1 MIWLIGKLRV
11 PLLIL
16 CLALFQISCSSNG
29 GPVVGGGGSG
39 PVAEVP
45 DPTPEEPEEPPP
57 GDDEPATLPE
67 LNACKKYDR
76 VAKRNRTDFFKPTA
90 RIIGAETKIVGGT
103 TAAIGGWPWAAA
115 IAFEAQD
122 GSLNQFCG
130 GSLIAENWVVTAAHC
145 DVRPH
150 EKVILGRRDLTTDEG
165 KVFSIK
171 RVISHCNY
179 DPVKNNSD
187 IALIE
192 LEPEPGFQQQ
202 PLNLIDPEDTDAQPD
217 DKATVIGW
225 GRTMEGGN
233 ASAVLRQ
240 VEIPIVS
247 NETCEQSYPNDIS
260 SNMICAGREAGGQD
274 SCQGDSGG
282 PLMVRGSG
290 LEWRQAGV
298 VSFGVGCARPN
309 FFGVYTRVSQY
320 LFWINSQINPGN

>member
-1 MIWLIGKLRV
+1 MMVLIGKLRV

-16 CLALFQISCSSNG
+16 SLALFNISCSSNG
-29 GPVVGGGGSG
+29 GPTPGSG
-39 PVAEVP
+39 PGPVVEVP
-45 DPTPEEPEEPPP
+45 DPTPEDPPPTEGEPP
-57 GDDEPATLPE
+57 TLPE

-76 VAKRNRTDFFKPTA
+76 VAKEHRRDSFKPTP
-90 RIIGAETKIVGGT
+90 RIIQAETKIVGGT

-115 IAFEAQD
+115 LAFEAQD

-150 EKVILGRRDLTTDEG
+150 EKVILGRHDLTTNEG
-165 KVFSIK
+165 QVFDIK
-171 RVISHCNY
+171 RVINHCNY
-179 DPVKNNSD
+179 DPVNNNSD

-192 LEPEPGFQQQ
+192 LEPEPGFQQE
-202 PLNLIDPEDTDAQPD
+202 PLTLIDPDDTSAQPD
-217 DKATVIGW
+217 DKAMVIGW
-225 GRTMEGGN
+225 GRTMEGGS

-240 VEIPIVS
+240 VQIPIVS
-247 NETCEQSYPNDIS
+247 NETCEQSYPNGIT
-260 SNMICAGREAGGQD
+260 SNMICAGRQEGGQD

-290 LEWRQAGV
+290 LEWHQAGV
-298 VSFGVGCARPN
+298 VSFGIGCARPN

>member
-1 MIWLIGKLRV
+1 MMVLIGKLRV

-16 CLALFQISCSSNG
+16 SLALFNISCSSNG
-29 GPVVGGGGSG
+29 GPVVDGGGPG
-39 PVAEVP
+39 PVVEVP
-45 DPTPEEPEEPPP
+45 DPTPEEPEDPQPTEE
-57 GDDEPATLPE
+57 EPATLPE

-76 VAKRNRTDFFKPTA
+76 VAKRHRKDSFKPTP
-90 RIIGAETKIVGGT
+90 RTIRAETKIVGGS

-115 IAFEAQD
+115 LAFEAED

-150 EKVILGRRDLTTDEG
+150 EKVILGRHDLTTDEG
-165 KVFSIK
+165 QVFGIK
-171 RVISHCNY
+171 RVINHCNY
-179 DPVKNNSD
+179 DPVNNNSD

-192 LEPEPGFQQQ
+192 LEPQPSFQQE
-202 PLNLIDPEDTDAQPD
+202 PLTLIDPDDTSAQPD

-225 GRTMEGGN
+225 GRTMEGGD

-240 VEIPIVS
+240 VQIPIVS
-247 NETCEQSYPNDIS
+247 NETCEQSYPNGIT
-260 SNMICAGREAGGQD
+260 SNMICAGITGKD

-290 LEWRQAGV
+290 LEWHQAGV
-298 VSFGVGCARPN
+298 VSFGIGCARPN

>member
-1 MIWLIGKLRV
+1 MMKLIGKLRI

-16 CLALFQISCSSNG
+16 SLALFNISCSSNG
-29 GPVVGGGGSG
+29 GPVV
-39 PVAEVP
+39 ETP
-45 DPTPEEPEEPPP
+45 DPAPE
-57 GDDEPATLPE
+57 EPATLPE

-76 VAKRNRTDFFKPTA
+76 VAKKHRRDSYKSTP
-90 RIIGAETKIVGGT
+90 RIIQAETKIVGGS

-115 IAFEAQD
+115 LAFEAED

-130 GSLIAENWVVTAAHC
+130 GSLIAENWVMTAAHC

-150 EKVILGRRDLTTDEG
+150 EKVILGRHDLTTDEG
-165 KVFSIK
+165 QVFSIK
-171 RVISHCNY
+171 RVINHCNY
-179 DPVKNNSD
+179 DPVNNNSD

-192 LEPEPGFQQQ
+192 LEPQPDFQQE
-202 PLNLIDPEDTDAQPD
+202 PLSLIDPEDTSAQPD

-225 GRTMEGGN
+225 GRTMEGGSS
-233 ASAVLRQ
+233 SAVLRQ
-240 VEIPIVS
+240 VQIPIVS
-247 NETCEQSYPNDIS
+247 NETCEQSYPDGIT
-260 SNMICAGREAGGQD
+260 SNMLCAGITGKD

-298 VSFGVGCARPN
+298 VSFGIGCARPN

>member
-1 MIWLIGKLRV
+1 MTFLIEKLNL
-11 PLLIL
+11 PILIL
-16 CLALFQISCSSNG
+16 SLALFNISCASNG
-29 GPVVGGGGSG
+29 APGQGDNGSG

-45 DPTPEEPEEPPP
+45 APNPEEPTPPS
-57 GDDEPATLPE
+57 DDDPATLPE

-76 VAKRNRTDFFKPTA
+76 VAKKNRTDFFKPTP
-90 RIIGAETKIVGGT
+90 RIIGAEVKIVGGA

-115 IAFEAQD
+115 IAFEAED
-122 GSLNQFCG
+122 GILNQFCG

-150 EKVILGRRDLTTDEG
+150 EKVILGRHDLTKDVG
-165 KVFSIK
+165 QVFGIK

-179 DPVKNNSD
+179 DPVRNNSD

-192 LEPEPGFQQQ
+192 LEPEPDFQQQ
-202 PLNLIDPEDTDAQPD
+202 PLDLIDSGDTAAQPD

-225 GRTMEGGN
+225 GRIKEGGN

-247 NETCEQSYPNDIS
+247 NETCGQSYPNGIT
-260 SNMICAGREAGGQD
+260 SNMICAGREEGGQD

-282 PLMVRGSG
+282 PLMVRDSDQA
-290 LEWRQAGV
+290 WRQAGV
-298 VSFGVGCARPN
+298 VSFGIGCARPN

-320 LFWINSQINPGN
+320 LFWIDSQINPGN

>member
-1 MIWLIGKLRV
+1 MVLIGKLRV
-11 PLLIL
+11 SLLIL
-16 CLALFQISCSSNG
+16 GLILFNISCSSNG
-29 GPVVGGGGSG
+29 GPVVDSGGSG

-45 DPTPEEPEEPPP
+45 DPTPEQPEDPPP
-57 GDDEPATLPE
+57 TEEEPATLPE

-76 VAKRNRTDFFKPTA
+76 VAKKNRRDSFKPTP
-90 RIIGAETKIVGGT
+90 RIITAETKIVGGT

-115 IAFEAQD
+115 LAFEAQD

-150 EKVILGRRDLTTDEG
+150 EKVILGRHDLTTDEG
-165 KVFSIK
+165 QVFDIK
-171 RVISHCNY
+171 RVINHCNY
-179 DPVKNNSD
+179 DPVNNNSD

-192 LEPEPGFQQQ
+192 LEPEPSFEQQ
-202 PLNLIDPEDTDAQPD
+202 PLALIDPEDTSAQPD

-240 VEIPIVS
+240 VQIPIVS
-247 NETCEQSYPNDIS
+247 NETCEQSYPNGIT
-260 SNMICAGREAGGQD
+260 SNMICAGITGKD

-290 LEWRQAGV
+290 LEWHQAGI
-298 VSFGVGCARPN
+298 VSFGIGCARPD

>member
-1 MIWLIGKLRV
+1 MTFLIEKLQL
-11 PLLIL
+11 PILIL
-16 CLALFQISCSSNG
+16 SLALFNISCASNG
-29 GPVVGGGGSG
+29 GPGPGDGGSG

-45 DPTPEEPEEPPP
+45 APSPEDPASPS
-57 GDDEPATLPE
+57 DDDPATLPE

-76 VAKRNRTDFFKPTA
+76 VAKKNRTDFFKPTP
-90 RIIGAETKIVGGT
+90 RIIGAEVKIVGGA

-115 IAFEAQD
+115 IAFEAED

-150 EKVILGRRDLTTDEG
+150 EKVILGRHDLTTDAG
-165 KVFSIK
+165 QVFGIK

-179 DPVKNNSD
+179 DPVRNNSD

-192 LEPEPGFQQQ
+192 LEPEPDFQQQ
-202 PLNLIDPEDTDAQPD
+202 PLDLIDPDDATAQPE

-225 GRTMEGGN
+225 GRIQEGGN

-247 NETCEQSYPNDIS
+247 NETCEQSYPNGIT
-260 SNMICAGREAGGQD
+260 SNMICAGREEGGQD

-282 PLMVRGSG
+282 PLMVRGSNQD
-290 LEWRQAGV
+290 WRQAGV
-298 VSFGVGCARPN
+298 VSFGIGCARPN

-320 LFWINSQINPGN
+320 LFWIDSQINPGN

>member
-1 MIWLIGKLRV
+1 MILLIEKLRV
-11 PLLIL
+11 PFLIL
-16 CLALFQISCSSNG
+16 SLALFNVSCASNG
-29 GPVVGGGGSG
+29 EPVPGADGSG
-39 PVAEVP
+39 PVAEAPAPSPEAPEDVP
-45 DPTPEEPEEPPP
+45 PAE
-57 GDDEPATLPE
+57 DEPATLPE

-76 VAKRNRTDFFKPTA
+76 VAKKNRAEFFKPTP
-90 RIIGAETKIVGGT
+90 RIIGIGPRIVGGA

-115 IAFEAQD
+115 IAFEAPD
-122 GSLNQFCG
+122 GNLSQFCG

-165 KVFSIK
+165 QVFSIK
-171 RVISHCNY
+171 RVIGHCNY
-179 DPVKNNSD
+179 DPVRNNSD

-202 PLNLIDPEDTDAQPD
+202 PLPLIDPQDTLAQPE

-225 GRTMEGGN
+225 GRVMEGGN

-240 VEIPIVS
+240 VEVPIVS
-247 NETCEQSYPNDIS
+247 NQMCQQAYPGGIT
-260 SNMICAGREAGGQD
+260 SNMLCAGIDGKD

-282 PLMVRGSG
+282 PLMVRGSDQD
-290 LEWRQAGV
+290 WRQAGI
-298 VSFGVGCARPN
+298 VSFGTGCARPS

-320 LFWINSQINPGN
+320 LFWIDSQINQGN

>member
-1 MIWLIGKLRV
+1 MILLIGKLRV
-11 PLLIL
+11 PFLIL
-16 CLALFQISCSSNG
+16 SFALFNVSCASNG
-29 GPVVGGGGSG
+29 GPVPGDDGSG

-45 DPTPEEPEEPPP
+45 EPGPEEPIPP
-57 GDDEPATLPE
+57 GDEEPATLPE

-76 VAKRNRTDFFKPTA
+76 VAKKNRTDFFKPTP
-90 RIIGAETKIVGGT
+90 RIIGAEIKIVGGS

-115 IAFEAQD
+115 IAFEASD

-150 EKVILGRRDLTTDEG
+150 EKVILGRHDLTSDAG
-165 KVFSIK
+165 QVFGIK

-179 DPVKNNSD
+179 DPVRNNSD

-192 LEPEPGFQQQ
+192 LEPEPGFDQQ
-202 PLNLIDPEDTDAQPD
+202 PLVLIDTQDTLAQPD

-225 GRTMEGGN
+225 GRVTEGGN

-247 NETCEQSYPNDIS
+247 NETCEQSYPNGIT
-260 SNMICAGREAGGQD
+260 SNMICAGITGKD

-282 PLMVRGSG
+282 PLMVRGSDQD
-290 LEWRQAGV
+290 WRQAGV

-320 LFWINSQINPGN
+320 LFWIDSQINPGN

>member
-1 MIWLIGKLRV
+1 MIVLLKKLRV
-11 PLLIL
+11 PFLIL
-16 CLALFQISCSSNG
+16 SLALFNISCASNG
-29 GPVVGGGGSG
+29 GTAPGDGSR

-45 DPTPEEPEEPPP
+45 DSPNPGESNPPEV
-57 GDDEPATLPE
+57 DEPATLPE

-76 VAKRNRTDFFKPTA
+76 VAKQNRADFFKPTP
-90 RIIGAETKIVGGT
+90 RIIGAEVKIVGGA

-115 IAFEAQD
+115 IAFEAED

-130 GSLIAENWVVTAAHC
+130 GSLIAKNWVVTAAHC
-145 DVRPH
+145 DVRSH
-150 EKVILGRRDLTTDEG
+150 EKVILGRHDLTSDEG
-165 KVFSIK
+165 QVFGIK

-179 DPVKNNSD
+179 DPVRNNSD

-192 LEPEPGFQQQ
+192 LEPQPGFPQQ
-202 PLNLIDPEDTDAQPD
+202 PLALVDSDETSAQPG

-225 GRTMEGGN
+225 GRVEEGGN

-247 NETCEQSYPNDIS
+247 NETCEQAYPNGIT
-260 SNMICAGREAGGQD
+260 SNMICAGREEGGQD

-282 PLMVRGSG
+282 PLMVRGPGSD
-290 LEWRQAGV
+290 WRQAGV
-298 VSFGVGCARPN
+298 VSFGLGCARPD

-320 LFWINSQINPGN
+320 LFWIDSQINPGN